1 MGEELRYIGL
11 YLMAEHNRSGQIPA
25 TGQAVLMCLIM
36 EDIRLTVTAIRAAIA
51 VLVIVATAFL
61 SFLRLPSSVW
71 DTVWA
76 EDGPVF
82 LRQAMSGSGPSSIFA
97 PYEGYLHVLP
107 RLFGAVIVRF
117 IPVEDFAIG
126 LAFASC
132 LVVAV
137 VAFLTFHCASALS
150 SNVWVRL
157 AWAAIP
163 VLLSVGPYEIL
174 GNTANIHWYLLWLM
188 PWLLLKPARSRPE
201 GVMLFL
207 AALLSALTEVISV
220 VFLPL
225 VLLRI
230 RRKEFWPARIG
241 LVIGAGFQIYT
252 TFLYPRSP
260 SNGHPLDPMSVV
272 VGWFINVAGVV
283 FFGSSRNMGI
293 NILNFGAGPVVLAFL
308 PIVAALAYLLLRANR
323 GHRFLALFFVT
334 ASFGVWAACLVA
346 NPGGQFD
353 YVHFTESDWA
363 ASILTRYSAIPAMF
377 ILALFPLLADSIQGT
392 RARAS
397 AGVLV
402 AFFVLLLTSYFPT
415 QVARE
420 QGPSWRAGVRMSL
433 EACIGAR
440 NDETRSVQVSPIG
453 WSKSGVEIPCSRLRP

>member
-1 MGEELRYIGL
+1 MR
-11 YLMAEHNRSGQIPA
+11 
-25 TGQAVLMCLIM
+25 
-36 EDIRLTVTAIRAAIA
+36 VTAIRAAIA
-51 VLVIVATAFL
+51 ILVVAATSFL
-61 SFLRLPSSVW
+61 SLFRLPQTVW
-71 DTVWA
+71 DNVWA

-82 LRQAMSGSGPSSIFA
+82 LGQAMSGGGPGSIFT
-97 PYEGYLHVLP
+97 PYEGYLHVVP
-107 RLFGAVIVRF
+107 RLLAAVIVRVV
-117 IPVEDFAIG
+117 PVEDFAVG

-137 VAFLTFHCASALS
+137 VAYLTFYCASALTS
-150 SNVWVRL
+150 SVGVRL

-201 GVMLFL
+201 VVLLFL

-230 RRKEFWPARIG
+230 RRKEFWPARAG
-241 LVIGAGFQIYT
+241 LMVGAGVQIYT
-252 TFLYPRSP
+252 TFLYPRSS

-272 VGWFINVAGVV
+272 VGWFVNVAGVV
-283 FFGSSRNMGI
+283 FFGSSRSMGL
-293 NILNFGAGPVVLAFL
+293 NILNFGAGPVILAFI
-308 PIVAALAYLLLRANR
+308 PIIAAVAFLLLRSKR
-323 GHRFLALFFVT
+323 EHRLLALLFVA

-346 NPGGQFD
+346 NPGAQFD

-363 ASILTRYSAIPAMF
+363 KSILTRYSAIPAMF
-377 ILALFPLLADSIQGT
+377 ILALFPLLADSLRITQ
-392 RARAS
+392 ARAS
-397 AGVLV
+397 AGVLA
-402 AFFVLLLTSYFPT
+402 AFAVVLAVSYFPT

-420 QGPSWRAGVRMSL
+420 QGPSWSAGVRTAVA
-433 EACIGAR
+433 ACVGAR
-440 NDETRSVQVSPIG
+440 DDETRPIQVAPIG
-453 WSKSGVEIPCSRLRP
+453 WSKSGVLMPCSRLRP